1 MYGEE
6 CEFLSIVPTNLE
18 NTNQFADPNTED
30 LLNGNKVENSL
41 GKTGSTSTFLEKAR
55 RGLDNIRSQPW
66 SGAAAD
72 ILQVTGIIIIIF
84 IYKRKYFRLRLS
96 YEVSLEI

>member
-6 CEFLSIVPTNLE
+6 CEFLGIVPTNLE
-18 NTNQFADPNTED
+18 NTNQFADPNTEE

-55 RGLDNIRSQPW
+55 RGLDNVRSQPW

-72 ILQVTGIIIIIF
+72 ILQVTGSIIGVTSVCPPSP
-84 IYKRKYFRLRLS
+84 YS
-96 YEVSLEI
+96 Y

>member
-1 MYGEE
+1 MLEGEAR
-6 CEFLSIVPTNLE
+6 EFFSIVPNNPE
-18 NTNQFADPNTED
+18 NTSQFADHNTED

-41 GKTGSTSTFLEKAR
+41 GKTGSTSAFLEKAR

-72 ILQVTGIIIIIF
+72 ILQVTGHPH
-84 IYKRKYFRLRLS
+84 IYEQDKVF
-96 YEVSLEI
+96 

>member
-1 MYGEE
+1 MLEGEAR
-6 CEFLSIVPTNLE
+6 EFFSIVPNNPE
-18 NTNQFADPNTED
+18 NTNQFADHNKED

-41 GKTGSTSTFLEKAR
+41 GETGRSTSAFLKKAR

-72 ILQVTGIIIIIF
+72 ILQVTGLNSLIF
-84 IYKRKYFRLRLS
+84 IN
-96 YEVSLEI
+96 